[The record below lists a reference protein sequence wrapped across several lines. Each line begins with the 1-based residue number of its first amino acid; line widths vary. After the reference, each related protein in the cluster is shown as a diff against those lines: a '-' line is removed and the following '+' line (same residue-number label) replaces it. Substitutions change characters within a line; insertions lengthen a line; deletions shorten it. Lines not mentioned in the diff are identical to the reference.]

1 MHITSGICT
10 QIVAAVKVALM
21 PLYEMIPVL
30 VSDEKCSNKRILFT
44 YTHVHVSHTWLEL
57 LQAWQ
62 SMLPLLVS
70 SVSFHWFDYKHHM
83 YLHERGREIERE
95 ELRKRGREGSEKG
108 KVGRRLE
115 RINGKG
121 GNKGRREE

>member
-30 VSDEKCSNKRILFT
+30 VSDEKCPNKRILFT

-70 SVSFHWFDYKHHM
+70 SVSFHWCDYKHHTCTREAEREHHM
-83 YLHERGREIERE
+83 YLHEREIERGVQ
-95 ELRKRGREGSEKG
+95 KEGT
-108 KVGRRLE
+108 
-115 RINGKG
+115 
-121 GNKGRREE
+121 

>member
-30 VSDEKCSNKRILFT
+30 VSDEKCPNKRILFT

-57 LQAWQ
+57 LQARQ

-70 SVSFHWFDYKHHM
+70 SVSFHWVDYKHHM
-83 YLHERGREIERE
+83 YLHERGGEIGAQ
-95 ELRKRGREGSEKG
+95 KEGE
-108 KVGRRLE
+108 
-115 RINGKG
+115 
-121 GNKGRREE
+121 

>member
-30 VSDEKCSNKRILFT
+30 VSDEKCPNKRILFT
-44 YTHVHVSHTWLEL
+44 YTHVHVSHTWLEP

-62 SMLPLLVS
+62 SMLPLLAPFVS
-70 SVSFHWFDYKHHM
+70 LEYKHHM
-83 YLHERGREIERE
+83 YLHERGREI
-95 ELRKRGREGSEKG
+95 GRERHSEKE
-108 KVGRRLE
+108 K
-115 RINGKG
+115 
-121 GNKGRREE
+121 

>member
-21 PLYEMIPVL
+21 PLYEMIPAL
-30 VSDEKCSNKRILFT
+30 ALDEKCPNKRILFT

-70 SVSFHWFDYKHHM
+70 SVSFHWFDYKNHM
-83 YLHERGREIERE
+83 YLHERGRQVERE
-95 ELRKRGREGSEKG
+95 ELRKRERVQGSMGREGRRAG
-108 KVGRRLE
+108 GR
-115 RINGKG
+115 NGG
-121 GNKGRREE
+121 REE